1 MGKITMTIRR
11 KLIISYVA
19 IIIVPC
25 LLFSIAILAL
35 FFSFAGK
42 DQFINPV
49 LFREQAKMEHD
60 LISQLKLMTTSNPDQ
75 LLDTN
80 YLDNMSEKFNNA
92 NTSLL
97 VRVDNEITYYSNDI
111 KQYDFNKYLA
121 KFGEFKKHSH
131 DSINVNEKTFK
142 YEQHD
147 FYFPDNAK
155 GSIFV
160 IKEPSAI
167 EQFTTEYFLWLL
179 VLLLVILII
188 TNGFISYLV
197 SKDIIFPLTKL
208 KEATEKIKNGQLDFE
223 IETNR
228 NDEIGALSTSFEEM
242 RIQLQKSVEL
252 QIKYEENRKLLL
264 SNISHDLKTPITSI
278 KGYIEGIRDGIA
290 NSPEKLE
297 RYTNTI
303 YKKANE
309 MDSMIDELFLLS
321 KLDLKRIPFN
331 FNKIDIVKYIKE
343 CTEDLSLDYKDD
355 EFKILFQSASKGPV
369 NVKADQEKLMRVFT
383 NIISNSVKYM
393 DKADGLVTIS
403 LDEHKDYVEVII
415 ADNGPGISKE
425 TLPFIFEQFYRAD
438 DSRNSDKSGS
448 GLGLAIA
455 KQIIEEHGGQ
465 IWASPSV
472 KLGTEI
478 HFTLCR
484 SVSDEKNINN

>member
-1 MGKITMTIRR
+1 MTIRR
-11 KLIISYVA
+11 KLLISYVA

-49 LFREQAKMEHD
+49 LYSEQAKEEHD
-60 LISQLKLMTTSNPDQ
+60 LFSQLKLMTTSNPEQ
-75 LLDTN
+75 LLDTK
-80 YLDNMSEKFNNA
+80 YLDMMSEKFNNA

-97 VRVDNEITYYSNDI
+97 VRINNDITYYSDDI
-111 KQYDFNKYLA
+111 KQYQFKKYLA
-121 KFGEFKKHSH
+121 EFGKFKKHSH
-131 DSINVNEKTFK
+131 DSIDINEKAFK

-147 FYFPDNAK
+147 FYFPNNEK

-160 IKEPSAI
+160 IKEASAI
-167 EQFTTEYFLWLL
+167 EQFTSEYFVWLL
-179 VLLLVILII
+179 LLLLIILII
-188 TNGFISYLV
+188 TNGLISYLV

-208 KEATEKIKNGQLDFE
+208 KEATEKIKNGQLNFE
-223 IETNR
+223 ISTDR

-278 KGYIEGIRDGIA
+278 KGYIEGVRDGIA

-309 MDSMIDELFLLS
+309 MDAMIDELFLLS
-321 KLDLKRIPFN
+321 KLDLKRVPFN
-331 FNKIDIVKYIKE
+331 FSNIDIVKYIKE
-343 CTEDLSLDYKDD
+343 CTEDLGLDYKD
-355 EFKILFQSASKGPV
+355 EGVTLLFKSESMIPIT
-369 NVKADQEKLMRVFT
+369 VKADQEKLMRVFT

-393 DKADGLVTIS
+393 DKADGQVTIS
-403 LDEHKDYVEVII
+403 IIEHQDNVEVTI

-425 TLPFIFEQFYRAD
+425 TLPYIFEQFYRAD

-465 IWASPSV
+465 IWANPSV
-472 KLGTEI
+472 KLGTDI